1 MKLRI
6 APVIV
11 IVLLVLIGTACIAK
25 GYADG
30 YTDGRKDGWADCNAT
45 RQFVA
50 GFTLTVLYVGYCIV
64 SPGAAPP
71 AARMA
76 DIALQTNQYQ
86 EGYIAGYDKGWTSR
100 RLANAIGG
108 AASSMLILLLL
119 SGI

>member
-1 MKLRI
+1 MKRGI

-11 IVLLVLIGTACIAK
+11 MVLLVLIGTTCAAK

-30 YTDGRKDGWADCNAT
+30 YADGRKDGWADCDAT

-50 GFTLTVLYVGYCIV
+50 GFALSVLYVGYCII

-86 EGYIAGYDKGWTSR
+86 EGYITGYEKGWSSR
-100 RLANAIGG
+100 RLTNAVGG
-108 AASSMLILLLL
+108 AASWMLILLLI